1 MILKI
6 LSQIQPLGAVTF
18 FQARMLGDEAVIGGT
33 YFTAAQVRTLA
44 GLIRARQS
52 GEVPSMVGT
61 VRVTY
66 RAYDTP
72 AGYATRGT
80 FTLDLL
86 IPDVQVR
93 WYSQAGEM
101 PLANLDDT
109 LGHADLFADLLEG
122 ALGVESTLSSDVQA
136 IGRTLH
142 WGLAGQRRAV
152 TIGGQAGEN
161 ALHLLVTA
169 LDECRGAGRV
179 EDVAALTRD
188 HLSFT
193 EVSAELLGYPEVL
206 PVLTLDC
213 GRRLAVNRT
222 DLERFVGGAERLAAL
237 TARAAQ
243 WHQDV
248 TVRS

>member
-1 MILKI
+1 MILKM
-6 LSQIQPLGAVTF
+6 LSQVQPLGAVTF

-33 YFTAAQVRTLA
+33 YLTAEQVRALA

-52 GEVPSMVGT
+52 GEVPSLVGT

-72 AGYATRGT
+72 AGYATRGS

-86 IPDVQVR
+86 IPGVQVR
-93 WYSQAGEM
+93 WFGQAGEM

-109 LGHADLFADLLEG
+109 LDHAELFADLLEG

-142 WGLAGQRRAV
+142 WGLAGQRRTV

-169 LDECRGAGRV
+169 LNECRGAGRA
-179 EDVAALTRD
+179 EDLAAFTRE

-193 EVSAELLGYPEVL
+193 EVSAEILGYPDVL

-213 GRRLAVNRT
+213 GRRLAVNST
-222 DLERFVGGAERLAAL
+222 DLERFVGGAERMAAVK
-237 TARAAQ
+237 ARAAQ
-243 WHQDV
+243 WHV
-248 TVRS
+248 AAAIR